1 MYAAVIYLLKGK
13 RHFKKDYYIRRDG
26 RFNEVKK
33 WINQSNQWPVLVLK
47 HNQNLI
53 LMDHI
58 WQCTVHQQS
67 VSELGGRKSTVIISL
82 NINQVTLI
90 TCGWTK
96 SFLIFTWS
104 SEDLDVN
111 MSNFGEILK
120 EINSFGLFQ
129 KRLVVALCIPS
140 IFLAFDVIGQVFVGM
155 SFPHNCNTD
164 WIMERGPNLT
174 EERQKNLTIPVK
186 EDGGFESCLMFT
198 PVDWDLEMIEKYG
211 INTTTECVNGTD
223 FEASGGAS
231 SIVTEVKRP

>member
-58 WQCTVHQQS
+58 WQYTVHQQS

-90 TCGWTK
+90 TCG
-96 SFLIFTWS
+96 
-104 SEDLDVN
+104 
-111 MSNFGEILK
+111 
-120 EINSFGLFQ
+120 
-129 KRLVVALCIPS
+129 
-140 IFLAFDVIGQVFVGM
+140 
-155 SFPHNCNTD
+155 
-164 WIMERGPNLT
+164 
-174 EERQKNLTIPVK
+174 
-186 EDGGFESCLMFT
+186 
-198 PVDWDLEMIEKYG
+198 
-211 INTTTECVNGTD
+211 
-223 FEASGGAS
+223 
-231 SIVTEVKRP
+231 